1 MKYIWYVYIYIYVYI
16 WNQFVEQ
23 SRRGKETKIANC
35 RKKNIGERWK
45 CFSMTDSNYDVLKS
59 RHTANFFFFLSIH
72 IFYAFEFEPFRS
84 LSLCHGASAYMYKK
98 NCCLFDRNWIFRMH
112 HNNRMIHIFF
122 FEAEWPNGRII
133 CHAIDLI
140 IWLFYLF
147 LMSVRQLCCLS
158 NILVLRKYFHFQ
170 FFTFDI
176 FLRSVVGC
184 RVESIFILN
193 TLSPL
198 SPSKNILTLSDSIF
212 LLITIIWKLTI

>member
-1 MKYIWYVYIYIYVYI
+1 MIRPNFDVSAQMTNESSFTFPFHMHQKILKSEFKKKINGQKNLDEIYLICVYIYVYI

-122 FEAEWPNGRII
+122 LKPS
-133 CHAIDLI
+133 D
-140 IWLFYLF
+140 
-147 LMSVRQLCCLS
+147 Q
-158 NILVLRKYFHFQ
+158 
-170 FFTFDI
+170 T
-176 FLRSVVGC
+176 VG
-184 RVESIFILN
+184 
-193 TLSPL
+193 
-198 SPSKNILTLSDSIF
+198 
-212 LLITIIWKLTI
+212 